1 MTNPQTSL
9 FPSPAERSSANGNTL
24 IVIDGH
30 ALAFRSYYAI
40 RELTNSKGQATNAV
54 FGFVRSLLRILT
66 EGEDETTTVV
76 TFDAPAKTFRHEAY
90 KDYKAGRA
98 PTPDDLPG
106 QIEMIK
112 EIVSHLGL
120 HQVEMPGLE
129 ADDLIGTIAKTC
141 EQLGFLIEIVTSDR
155 DAYQLIS
162 DRVCVRGL
170 DKTERFGP
178 TDVLEKYGVTV
189 N

>member
-1 MTNPQTSL
+1 MPNPQTSL

-112 EIVSHLGL
+112 EIEAAGFEFMDYSDL
-120 HQVEMPGLE
+120 HYRAEDE
-129 ADDLIGTIAKTC
+129 LIYEVGRKT
-141 EQLGFLIEIVTSDR
+141 VTGNTDR
-155 DAYQLIS
+155 FTLLF
-162 DRVCVRGL
+162 R
-170 DKTERFGP
+170 KP
-178 TDVLEKYGVTV
+178 
-189 N
+189 